1 MKMPWSFLLRRRTP
15 HPSPNEIADV
25 KEASDTEDE
34 SSADLV
40 DQPSVAAPNL
50 VEHPAPATNFKES
63 SEASAPAARVDDDE
77 THLAARAA
85 DIPNDR
91 PPASSSPRRGFP
103 ALRKQRGKASAA
115 TRNNQPTLSK
125 AKTQKSPLSDS
136 EPRPIDPFVSGASI
150 LDEEIKQLRRQL
162 AEKLRLQNAQL
173 KEMLQ
178 RFDPS

>member
-15 HPSPNEIADV
+15 NPSPNEIADV

-40 DQPSVAAPNL
+40 DQPSVATPNP

-63 SEASAPAARVDDDE
+63 SEASAPAARVDDE

-91 PPASSSPRRGFP
+91 PPASSGPRRSLS

-115 TRNNQPTLSK
+115 PRNNQPTLSK

-136 EPRPIDPFVSGASI
+136 EPRPIDPFASGASV
-150 LDEEIKQLRRQL
+150 LDEEIKQLRLQL